1 MTNTVK
7 IGLVLSGGGAK
18 GAYQVG
24 LLRAI
29 HEMGIHVDMISGAS
43 IGALNGAVIAGSP
56 TFSEG
61 VARVENLWET
71 LAKNSPLK
79 VGFATYIRL
88 MLAAG
93 ATVFPSARVLL
104 LAIGADAPL
113 LSDEPL
119 EKLLDEYLNSS
130 ELAKGLPLYVSVYRS
145 LSAITDLGGCLLAAS
160 GLRDTPDSDFLHLQS
175 LPEHEQRNALM
186 ASAALPMLFKAR
198 KVEGRKYSDGGQG
211 GWSNSQGNT
220 PIQPLI
226 DAGCNKIIVT
236 HLEDGSFWDRH
247 NFNSPDLSILEIR
260 PKSSLARDAGFLG
273 GSKDLLGFDARKIPS
288 WIEQGYRDTLECLD
302 RVKGLVDARRNLEIA
317 QEYLAASQKRCAQA
331 DVAFDAMLARIQSR
345 KRLK

>member
-1 MTNTVK
+1 MTNRVK
-7 IGLVLSGGGAK
+7 VGLVLSGGGAK

-29 HEMGIHVDMISGAS
+29 HEMGIQVDMISGAS
-43 IGALNGAVIAGSP
+43 IGALNGAVIAGAP

-61 VARVENLWET
+61 VTRVEKLWET

-79 VGFATYIRL
+79 VGFATYVKL

-104 LAIGADAPL
+104 LALGADTSL

-119 EKLLDEYLNSS
+119 EKLLNEYLNTS
-130 ELAKGLPLYVSVYRS
+130 ELAKGLPLYVSAFRS
-145 LSAITDLGGCLLAAS
+145 LGAITDLSRCMLAAS
-160 GLRDTPDSDFLHLQS
+160 RLRDTPSSDFLHLQL

-211 GWSNSQGNT
+211 RNQQLDGDRSIVFWSCTCIYG
-220 PIQPLI
+220 
-226 DAGCNKIIVT
+226 
-236 HLEDGSFWDRH
+236 
-247 NFNSPDLSILEIR
+247 
-260 PKSSLARDAGFLG
+260 
-273 GSKDLLGFDARKIPS
+273 
-288 WIEQGYRDTLECLD
+288 
-302 RVKGLVDARRNLEIA
+302 
-317 QEYLAASQKRCAQA
+317 
-331 DVAFDAMLARIQSR
+331 
-345 KRLK
+345 

>member
-1 MTNTVK
+1 MTSAVK

-24 LLRAI
+24 LLRALY
-29 HEMGIHVDMISGAS
+29 EMGMQVDMISGAS
-43 IGALNGAVIAGSP
+43 IGALNGAVIAGAP
-56 TFSEG
+56 TFSAG
-61 VARVENLWET
+61 VMRVEKLWET

-79 VGFATYIRL
+79 VGVATYVRL

-93 ATVFPSARVLL
+93 ATVFPSARMLL
-104 LAIGADAPL
+104 LAVGADAPL

-119 EKLLDEYLNSS
+119 EKLLNEYLSTS

-145 LSAITDLGGCLLAAS
+145 LSAITDLSSCLLAAS
-160 GLRDTPDSDFLHLQS
+160 GLRDTPNSDFVHLQS

-198 KVEGRKYSDGGQG
+198 KVKGRKYTDGGQG
-211 GWSNSQGNT
+211 GWSKSQGNT

-260 PKSSLARDAGFLG
+260 PRSSLTRDTGFLG

-288 WIEQGYRDTLECLD
+288 WREQGYRDTLESLG
-302 RVKGLVDARRNLEIA
+302 RIKGLVDARRNLEVA
-317 QEYLAASQKRCAQA
+317 QESLVASQKRCAQA
-331 DVAFDAMLARIQSR
+331 DVAFDAMLARLQSR
-345 KRLK
+345 KKLR

>member
-7 IGLVLSGGGAK
+7 VGLVLSGGGAK

-29 HEMGIHVDMISGAS
+29 HEMGIQVDMISGAS
-43 IGALNGAVIAGSP
+43 IGALNGAVIAGAP

-61 VARVENLWET
+61 VMRVENLWET

-79 VGFATYIRL
+79 VGLATYVRL

-93 ATVFPSARVLL
+93 ATVFPNARLLL
-104 LAIGADAPL
+104 LAIGADTSL

-119 EKLLDEYLNSS
+119 ENLLNEYLDTSG
-130 ELAKGLPLYVSVYRS
+130 LAAGLPLFISVFRS
-145 LSAITDLGGCLLAAS
+145 LGAITDLSRCMFAAS
-160 GLRDTPDSDFLHLQS
+160 GLRDTPNSEFLHLQS
-175 LPEHEQRNALM
+175 LPEHDQRNALM
-186 ASAALPMLFKAR
+186 ASSALPMLFKAR

-211 GWSNSQGNT
+211 GWSKSQGNT

-260 PKSSLARDAGFLG
+260 PKSSLARDTGFLG
-273 GSKDLLGFDARKIPS
+273 GSKDLLGFDASKIPS
-288 WIEQGYRDTLECLD
+288 WRKQGYRDTLECLG
-302 RVKGLVDARRNLEIA
+302 RIKGLVDVQRDLKFA
-317 QEYLAASQKRCAQA
+317 QESLAASQKRCAQA